1 MHVVGLGA
9 SSPSPPFVPPL
20 PSQSMSGMM
29 FHQVGSPGAAL
40 HLGGGHGAVPAHH
53 AREYHATTAVSPP
66 LGTPARA
73 ASVSSLQF
81 HPKPRAGPS
90 GGRGGVRGG
99 GKKDA
104 PREGPAV
111 ADAAARSKPDGPSFG
126 GATQLSN
133 GGSAAAAAAA
143 ASEAAAQAPPGE
155 ANGGRVSHGASEK
168 QRRDRINAMV
178 DILRGL
184 VPGGTTERGPPAA
197 SAASAGGAGIDAR
210 RSKFVVLQEAIHLI
224 QWQRQRIEALET
236 RIARGNGGGGGGGE
250 RLRADADANVANV
263 ANGTAAREG
272 PASSPVS
279 GGVGVVGSEPPRD
292 ASGPAAG
299 GAGSDVSVGVQ
310 MGAEKC
316 YVQVRARD
324 RRGLLQDIL
333 RAIGRLP
340 MTVTRANCVPAR
352 DPATGVVWVTDVFE
366 LSLTPGAPRV
376 TGEQARERIARSLA
390 ELQAEYEHPTEYAG
404 VKKRRHPEEKMDRGG
419 GLAGAE
425 ATRVPG
431 VEDAAEGPPRN
442 ASEGEGEGK
451 GEDARGA

>member
-1 MHVVGLGA
+1 
-9 SSPSPPFVPPL
+9 
-20 PSQSMSGMM
+20 
-29 FHQVGSPGAAL
+29 
-40 HLGGGHGAVPAHH
+40 
-53 AREYHATTAVSPP
+53 
-66 LGTPARA
+66 
-73 ASVSSLQF
+73 
-81 HPKPRAGPS
+81 
-90 GGRGGVRGG
+90 
-99 GKKDA
+99 
-104 PREGPAV
+104 
-111 ADAAARSKPDGPSFG
+111 
-126 GATQLSN
+126 
-133 GGSAAAAAAA
+133 
-143 ASEAAAQAPPGE
+143 
-155 ANGGRVSHGASEK
+155 
-168 QRRDRINAMV
+168 
-178 DILRGL
+178 
-184 VPGGTTERGPPAA
+184 
-197 SAASAGGAGIDAR
+197 
-210 RSKFVVLQEAIHLI
+210 
-224 QWQRQRIEALET
+224 
-236 RIARGNGGGGGGGE
+236 
-250 RLRADADANVANV
+250 
-263 ANGTAAREG
+263 
-272 PASSPVS
+272 
-279 GGVGVVGSEPPRD
+279 
-292 ASGPAAG
+292 
-299 GAGSDVSVGVQ
+299 